1 MMRKYLNGSTPGVDK
16 AAQIA
21 EANGVTLLWL
31 ATGKGPMRTDEARP
45 DAAVPVDMAEL
56 ALAIETVEEGL
67 AVHRRTMTP
76 AKKAELICAVYDLW
90 VNGEEEAKKNVVLR
104 LVASA
109 A

>member
-1 MMRKYLNGSTPGVDK
+1 MRKYLNGSTPGVDK

-21 EANGVTLLWL
+21 EANGVRLEWL
-31 ATGKGPMRTDEARP
+31 ATGSGPQRAEAGAP
-45 DAAVPVDMAEL
+45 GAAVPVDLAEL

-67 AVHRRTMTP
+67 AVHRRTMPP
-76 AKKAELICAVYDLW
+76 AKKAELIVAVYDLW
-90 VNGEEEAKKNVVLR
+90 VNGEEDAKKNVVLR